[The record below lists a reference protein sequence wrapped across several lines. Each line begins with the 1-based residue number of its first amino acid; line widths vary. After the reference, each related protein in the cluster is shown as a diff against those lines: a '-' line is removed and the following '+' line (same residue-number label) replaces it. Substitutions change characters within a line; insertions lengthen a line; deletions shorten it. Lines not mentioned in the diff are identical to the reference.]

1 MRIDTDEIKAASEAA
16 VKQKGGQVC
25 DWLPYI
31 EPTSLRDPDS
41 VIARA
46 LILNA
51 MINIYFDAPTAI
63 IKAWIEEHDL
73 ADELSPVERDILSR
87 RESALTGQEKINLY
101 WYIEALW
108 AFLWATK
115 MIEAMDFTVSV
126 PDTMASMCPTLQSDE
141 GPEKFTESMDLRDY
155 EDLYKERDLYLR
167 VMWWA
172 RQSTMTGQEDPKF
185 NLSRTMERRRA
196 LDWIMDATLDW
207 DDVPLNT

>member
-1 MRIDTDEIKAASEAA
+1 MRIDTDEIKAASETA
-16 VKQKGGQVC
+16 VKQNGGQVC

-31 EPTSLRDPDS
+31 EPTTLRDPDS

-51 MINIYFDAPTAI
+51 MINIYFGAPTAI
-63 IKAWIEEHDL
+63 IKAWIQEHDL
-73 ADELSPVERDILSR
+73 ADELSGVERDILSR
-87 RESALTGQEKINLY
+87 NESELTEQEKINLY

-108 AFLWATK
+108 AFLWATN
-115 MIEAMDFTVSV
+115 MVEAMDFTVSV
-126 PDTMASMCPTLQSDE
+126 PDTMASMCPSLQGVE
-141 GPEKFTESMDLRDY
+141 RPEKFTESMDLRDY
-155 EDLYKERDLYLR
+155 EDLYKSRDLYFR

-172 RQSTMTGQEDPKF
+172 RQSTMTGQQDAKF

-196 LDWIMDATLDW
+196 LEWIMDATLDW

>member
-1 MRIDTDEIKAASEAA
+1 MRA
-16 VKQKGGQVC
+16 
-25 DWLPYI
+25 
-31 EPTSLRDPDS
+31 PDS

-51 MINIYFDAPTAI
+51 MINIYFGAPTAI
-63 IKAWIEEHDL
+63 IKAWIEKHDL
-73 ADELSPVERDILSR
+73 AKELSDIEGDILSK
-87 RESALTGQEKINLY
+87 RELTEQEKINLY

-108 AFLWATK
+108 AFLWATNLV
-115 MIEAMDFTVSV
+115 EAMDFTLSV
-126 PDTMASMCPTLQSDE
+126 PDTMVSMCPSLEVGE

-155 EDLYKERDLYLR
+155 EDLYKARDLYYR

-172 RQSTMTGQEDPKF
+172 RQSTMTGQQDGKF

-196 LDWIMDATLDW
+196 LEWIMDATLDW